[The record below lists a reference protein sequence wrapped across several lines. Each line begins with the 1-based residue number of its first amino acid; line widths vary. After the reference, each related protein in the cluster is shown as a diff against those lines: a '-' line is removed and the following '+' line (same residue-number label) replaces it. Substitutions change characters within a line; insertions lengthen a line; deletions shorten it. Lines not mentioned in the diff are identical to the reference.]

1 MSYIIRNTIV
11 LGVVLL
17 VIALFGGFFTMI
29 SIPKKLHK
37 VEADIKKIEVDLQN
51 TPDLANQYNTL
62 SAKFEEMKK
71 RWELRNKD
79 IPAKDIPSET
89 YDYLNRMLQTTGEV
103 AINMTYVGPK
113 MFGDYGYNVYTL
125 KGFAPFSNLFKF
137 FWYIENGRR
146 LFKISTLHLS
156 KDERKDEQTGDMKI
170 LVNYDMELQAFFSSI
185 PELNAS
191 PGERLL
197 STAALN
203 TNPFQPLILG
213 DIPAAKEDE
222 IDIER
227 SDLKAVIPGRAMII
241 DQKQRQR
248 FIEEGDGIYLGS
260 VTKIIPELG
269 KVECL
274 LNKGGVPERYELSIR
289 QGQPIK

>member
-1 MSYIIRNTIV
+1 M

-17 VIALFGGFFTMI
+17 VIALLGGFFTMI
-29 SIPKKLHK
+29 SLPKKLNK
-37 VEADIKKIEVDLQN
+37 VEGDIKKIELDLQN

-62 SAKFEEMKK
+62 SAKFDDMKK

-103 AINMTYVGPK
+103 TINMTYVGPK

-125 KGFAPFSNLFKF
+125 KGWAPFSNLFKYL
-137 FWYIENGRR
+137 WYIENGRR

-156 KDERKDEQTGDMKI
+156 KDERKEEGTGETKI

-197 STAALN
+197 STAVLN
-203 TNPFQPLILG
+203 TNPFAPLIMGEL
-213 DIPAAKEDE
+213 PVAREEE

-227 SDLKAVIPGRAMII
+227 SDLKAVIPGRAMIT
-241 DQKQRQR
+241 DQRQRQR
-248 FIEEGDGIYLGS
+248 FIEEGDAVYLGS
-260 VTKIIPELG
+260 VTKILPELG
-269 KVECL
+269 KIECL